1 MKKAEA
7 AITITAASQEW
18 TYDGAAHQNTTVKVT
33 EGDLFEGDELSAT
46 ATGNVTNVEDTADG
60 NNPIAAGYKIMHGT
74 EDVTANYAITTEA
87 GTLTIAQRQ
96 ITVKAKDG
104 SKVYDST
111 PLKAEDTGYE
121 ITGGSLVDGDTE
133 EVTLSGEQTLVG
145 SSPAT
150 VVSVI
155 IKKGDND
162 VTKNYKIETADGTL
176 TVTDGTDDQ
185 PVDDNLVVKKTVD
198 NKKYKLGETVTF
210 TVSATNIY
218 AEARDIKL
226 IEIDGVTLET
236 SEFKGVKPGETV
248 NTTASYVI
256 KEADILKGSF
266 KNTVTAKIGKLTK
279 HASATAKTEDKKGH
293 LTVEK
298 VTTSETPEKGYP
310 LGATIEYKITVK
322 NDGNLTITDIT
333 VTDELTGDEWKLDS
347 LAPGK
352 SKDYTAKYTVTEA
365 DVMAGQVVN
374 VATAK
379 GKSPDPDEPDVPVTP
394 GKDPEP
400 TEDKKGH
407 LTVEKITTSETPEK
421 GYPLGAT
428 IEYKI
433 TVKNDGN
440 LTITDITVTD
450 ELTGDEWTLDSLKPG
465 ESKDYTAS
473 YTVTEADVL
482 AGEVLNVATAKGTS
496 PDPDEPDVPVD
507 PGKDPEPTEEKKGHL
522 TVEKVTTSETP
533 EKGYALGE
541 TIEYK
546 ITVKNDGNLTITD
559 ITVTDEL
566 TGDEWKLASL
576 EPGESKDYVARHTVT
591 EADVKAGQVVNVAT
605 AKGKSPD
612 PEDPKVPVDPGKD
625 PEPTTGKK
633 SHMTVTKV
641 TTSETPKG
649 GYPAGSTIEY
659 KITVTNDGD
668 FTINDITVTDDLTGD
683 KWTVDSLEP
692 GESKGFNADY
702 TVTEAD
708 VAAGEVVNVATAS
721 GTSTDPDSPDVP
733 VEPGID
739 PEPTAEG
746 KGHLTVNKI
755 TTSKAPEG
763 GYPVGATI
771 EYKITVMNDGN
782 YTITDITVTDEL
794 TGDEWAVASLAP
806 GESKDFTAYY
816 TVTEADAMAGEV
828 VNVATAKGTSPDP
841 DEPEVP
847 VDPGTDP
854 EPIAKPKGHLTV
866 NKVTTSET
874 PKGGYSAG
882 DTIEYKIT
890 AINDGDLTIK
900 DITVT
905 DELTGDEWTVK
916 SLAPGKSKDFT
927 AKYTVTEADV
937 AAGEVVN
944 VATAKG
950 TSPDPDQPDVPVEDG
965 IDPEPTAEGKG
976 HLTVKKAA
984 TSKAPEGGY
993 PVGAEIEYKITVI
1006 NDGDYTITDITVT
1019 DKLTGDEWTLKSLA
1033 PGESKDFTAE
1043 YTVTEAD
1050 AEAGEVVNVATAR
1063 GTSPDPE
1070 NPDVPAEDG
1079 TDTEPVA
1086 PVKPEPATY
1095 EIRYKL
1101 NGGTYE
1107 GSEADIV
1114 ERYPA
1119 GTVIS
1124 IHEAPERE
1132 GYTFDYWKGSA
1143 YQPGDQYTVTGDHV
1157 FTAQWKKVEAEDDD
1171 DDDDGSHK
1179 TTKKHSSGSSP
1190 RTGDDSNT
1198 ALWLVILLL
1207 AAAGAT
1213 GTVIYRKKNHK

>member
-1 MKKAEA
+1 MPV
-7 AITITAASQEW
+7 
-18 TYDGAAHQNTTVKVT
+18 DPG
-33 EGDLFEGDELSAT
+33 
-46 ATGNVTNVEDTADG
+46 
-60 NNPIAAGYKIMHGT
+60 
-74 EDVTANYAITTEA
+74 
-87 GTLTIAQRQ
+87 
-96 ITVKAKDG
+96 KD
-104 SKVYDST
+104 
-111 PLKAEDTGYE
+111 PEP
-121 ITGGSLVDGDTE
+121 TE
-133 EVTLSGEQTLVG
+133 E
-145 SSPAT
+145 
-150 VVSVI
+150 
-155 IKKGDND
+155 
-162 VTKNYKIETADGTL
+162 
-176 TVTDGTDDQ
+176 
-185 PVDDNLVVKKTVD
+185 
-198 NKKYKLGETVTF
+198 
-210 TVSATNIY
+210 
-218 AEARDIKL
+218 
-226 IEIDGVTLET
+226 
-236 SEFKGVKPGETV
+236 
-248 NTTASYVI
+248 
-256 KEADILKGSF
+256 
-266 KNTVTAKIGKLTK
+266 
-279 HASATAKTEDKKGH
+279 KKGH

-298 VTTSETPEKGYP
+298 VTTSETPEKGYA
-310 LGATIEYKITVK
+310 LGETIEYKITVK

-365 DVMAGQVVN
+365 DVLAGEVVN

-379 GKSPDPDEPDVPVTP
+379 GKSPDPDEPDVPVDP

-450 ELTGDEWTLDSLKPG
+450 ELTGDEWKLDSLAPG

-576 EPGESKDYVARHTVT
+576 APGESKDYVARHTVT
-591 EADVKAGQVVNVAT
+591 EADVKAGEVVNVAT
-605 AKGKSPD
+605 ATGTSPD
-612 PEDPKVPVDPGKD
+612 PEDPKPPVDPGED

-633 SHMTVTKV
+633 SHLTVNKV

-659 KITVTNDGD
+659 KITVINDGD
-668 FTINDITVTDDLTGD
+668 YTITDIAVTDELTGD
-683 KWTVDSLEP
+683 EWTVESLEP
-692 GESKGFNADY
+692 GESKDFAADY

-882 DTIEYKIT
+882 EKIEYEIT
-890 AINDGDLTIK
+890 VTNDGDLTIT

-905 DELTGDEWTVK
+905 DELTGDEWTVE
-916 SLAPGKSKDFT
+916 SLAPGKSEVFSAD
-927 AKYTVTEADV
+927 YTVTEADV

-944 VATAKG
+944 VATARG

-976 HLTVKKAA
+976 HLTVKKTA

-1095 EIRYKL
+1095 DIRYKL

-1107 GSEADIV
+1107 GSKADIV
-1114 ERYPA
+1114 EKYPA

-1143 YQPGDQYTVTGDHV
+1143 YQPGDKYTVTGDHV